1 MLLVNA
7 MKIVIKNKQSIYLEV
22 ADKIESFINMGI
34 YKENEKLPS
43 CRNLAVELNVNP
55 NTIERAYRTLE
66 EKGVI
71 YTISKKGVFV
81 SSLKNRKENHNEIKE
96 IIKHCKEQ
104 NIEKEELLKIIDEI
118 YEGDELK

>member
-118 YEGDELK
+118 YEGDEIK

>member
-66 EKGVI
+66 EKGLI

>member
-118 YEGDELK
+118 YEGNELK

>member
-118 YEGDELK
+118 YEGDE

>member
-1 MLLVNA
+1 
-7 MKIVIKNKQSIYLEV
+7 MKIVIKNKQLIYLEV

-118 YEGDELK
+118 YEGDELKWLF